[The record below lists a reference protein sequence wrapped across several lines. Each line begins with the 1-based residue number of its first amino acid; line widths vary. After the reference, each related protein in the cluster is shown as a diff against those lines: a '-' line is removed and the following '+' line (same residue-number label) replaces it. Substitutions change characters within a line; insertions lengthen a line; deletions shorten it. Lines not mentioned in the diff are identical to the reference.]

1 MGGQQMNI
9 NFVPVISVVIPMYNV
24 EKYIAQS
31 IRSVLN
37 QSYHHFE
44 LLLVDDGCSDN
55 TTTIIEQFDDNRIR
69 LIHQKNLGLSAARNT
84 GIDASRGL
92 YVALLDADD
101 YWATN
106 KLARHV
112 HHFNNNPEVGV
123 SYCSSLFVDEH
134 NKLLNIGR
142 FPRLEKISKQHV
154 FCQNPVGSCSTP
166 VIRCSLLEEISYFG
180 KGKDKYRKMYFNES
194 LKKAPD
200 IELWVRI
207 AVSSSWLFEG
217 IDEPMTFTR
226 IHSNGLRSS
235 LDQQFAYWHH
245 AVSFIKEKDLLFFN
259 KNYGLAKAYQLRY
272 LASKAAQ
279 TKNKLDGLRFIHK
292 AVYCDFRIIFQEPRK
307 TFMTFFCACLQLLPD
322 GIYRRIEHLA
332 MEHLANKRM
341 SLEKQD

>member
-1 MGGQQMNI
+1 MGGQSMNI
-9 NFVPVISVVIPMYNV
+9 NLVPVISVVIPMYNV

-55 TTTIIEQFDDNRIR
+55 TTTIIEQFDDTRIR

-154 FCQNPVGSCSTP
+154 F
-166 VIRCSLLEEISYFG
+166 L
-180 KGKDKYRKMYFNES
+180 
-194 LKKAPD
+194 
-200 IELWVRI
+200 
-207 AVSSSWLFEG
+207 
-217 IDEPMTFTR
+217 
-226 IHSNGLRSS
+226 
-235 LDQQFAYWHH
+235 
-245 AVSFIKEKDLLFFN
+245 
-259 KNYGLAKAYQLRY
+259 
-272 LASKAAQ
+272 SKPS
-279 TKNKLDGLRFIHK
+279 G
-292 AVYCDFRIIFQEPRK
+292 
-307 TFMTFFCACLQLLPD
+307 
-322 GIYRRIEHLA
+322 
-332 MEHLANKRM
+332 
-341 SLEKQD
+341 